1 MYLRISLTSFFLMDI
16 IVYLVYGK
24 TSDAIRNTIPETRA
38 TFLSLFSSVFLLPY
52 SFPQAIQ
59 PIPKP
64 NPPFG
69 DKCYSCKDK
78 KDNQER
84 THFFTI
90 TKINVAVVYK
100 SVSKMQLKQYCS

>member
-69 DKCYSCKDK
+69 DMSKTDP
-78 KDNQER
+78 
-84 THFFTI
+84 
-90 TKINVAVVYK
+90 INAIHARIRRIIK
-100 SVSKMQLKQYCS
+100 SVRIFLQ